1 MKRRFI
7 FLLLLIVALSCL
19 IAKNP
24 DPKAVVGKIDNITY
38 TYSEYDKI
46 LSNYYAY
53 YQKKWGHPLSEE
65 EKAKLNN
72 QCWEELVGRY
82 IYDKAIKAG
91 KITITQA
98 ELLREAKKN
107 PPEAVKQIPEL
118 KTNGK
123 FDKKKYENALNNVP
137 DFKKA
142 VLEEVKALYQYQKL
156 LNTIRNEVTVSED
169 SVYAEWLR
177 ENDLV
182 DAQIICFD
190 AKKLTSVI
198 ASEEECKEYYEA
210 NKEQYRKDNCRRY
223 RYVKIPRAPSTADSL
238 SVKEEVMKMY
248 QDLLAGA
255 DFAEMAKAK
264 SQDPGSAEKGGD
276 LGWFGRGQ
284 MIPVFEETAF
294 KTPPGQI
301 AEPILSNYGWHI
313 IQTLD
318 RRQTVNG
325 EEVLARHI
333 LARIEPSETT
343 LQQMK
348 ITAITLYQK
357 AQEKGLQKAAQE
369 MGLVVEESGA
379 FQEKDS
385 FIKGIGRDANL
396 VSFAFQNP
404 IGSLAN
410 IYYSPNGDAYICE
423 IADSIDVYYTPFE
436 DEKIRIMNTV
446 NRDKRHSF
454 MNDYAHNFMQNYT
467 PDQYLAQAERDSL
480 IVIEI
485 TNHKKGDPISSL
497 GKIPALDDAL
507 FKTPVESFTPLIND
521 QSRWF
526 LAKITKHQVP
536 DPTEWEKNKAAL
548 MKAAKEKAGQDHLNQ
563 WYLEERR
570 KVNII
575 DNRRDFYDL
584 SSTDKIIQL

>member
-198 ASEEECKEYYEA
+198 ASEEECQQYYEA

-423 IADSIDVYYTPFE
+423 IADSIAVYYTPFE

-526 LAKITKHQVP
+526 LAKIIKHQVP

>member
-7 FLLLLIVALSCL
+7 ILLLIIIALSCL

-198 ASEEECKEYYEA
+198 ASEEECQQYYEA

-294 KTPPGQI
+294 KTPPGLI

-423 IADSIDVYYTPFE
+423 IADSIAVFYTPFE

-526 LAKITKHQVP
+526 LAKIIKHQVP

>member
-7 FLLLLIVALSCL
+7 ILLLIIIALSCL

-198 ASEEECKEYYEA
+198 ASEEECQQYYEA

-294 KTPPGQI
+294 KTPPGLI

-423 IADSIDVYYTPFE
+423 IADSIAVYYTPFE

-526 LAKITKHQVP
+526 LAKIIKHQVP

>member
-294 KTPPGQI
+294 KTPPGLI

-423 IADSIDVYYTPFE
+423 IADSIAVFYTPFE

-526 LAKITKHQVP
+526 LAKIIKHQVP

>member
-1 MKRRFI
+1 MKPKLI
-7 FLLLLIVALSCL
+7 ILLLIICALTVL
-19 IAKNP
+19 GAKSP

-38 TYSEYDKI
+38 TYAEYNKV

-53 YQKKWGHPLSEE
+53 YQKKLGHPLSEE

-123 FDKKKYENALNNVP
+123 FDRKKYEDALTKIP
-137 DFKKA
+137 EFKNA
-142 VLEEVKALYQYQKL
+142 VLEEVKATYQYQKL

-169 SVYAEWLR
+169 SVYQEWLHN
-177 ENDLV
+177 NDLI
-182 DAQIICFD
+182 DAQIIYFD
-190 AKKLTSVI
+190 PNKLTSI
-198 ASEEECKEYYEA
+198 TATEDEGREYYEA

-223 RYVKIPRAPSTADSL
+223 RYVKITRAPSAADSL
-238 SVKEEVMKMY
+238 TIKEEVMKIY

-255 DFAEMAKAK
+255 DFAEIAKAK

-318 RRQTVNG
+318 RRQGENG

-333 LARIEPSETT
+333 LRRIEPSENT

-348 ITAITLYQK
+348 TTVLTLYQK
-357 AQEKGLQKAAQE
+357 AQEKGLSRAAQE
-369 MGLVVEESGA
+369 LGYKVEESGV
-379 FQEKDS
+379 FQEKDT

-410 IYYSPNGDAYICE
+410 IYYAPNGDAYICE
-423 IADSIDVYYTPFE
+423 VSDSISVYYTPYE
-436 DEKIRIMNTV
+436 DERSRIMNIATK
-446 NRDKRHSF
+446 NKRIAYMSE
-454 MNDYAHNFMQNYT
+454 YAHNFIQNFT
-467 PDQYLAQAERDSL
+467 PDQYLEQAAKDSL
-480 IVIEI
+480 MVIEI
-485 TNHKKGDPISSL
+485 TKHKKGDPISSL
-497 GKIPALDDAL
+497 GKIPALDNAL
-507 FKTPVESFTPLIND
+507 FETPVDSFTPLIDD

-526 LAKITKHQVP
+526 LAKITNHQLP
-536 DPTEWEKNKAAL
+536 DPAIWEKNKVSL
-548 MKAAKEKAGQDHLNQ
+548 MKEAKEKAGQEHLNK
-563 WYLEERR
+563 WYLEERK

-584 SSTDKIIQL
+584 TSTDKIIQL

>member
-423 IADSIDVYYTPFE
+423 IADSIAVFYTPFE

>member
-198 ASEEECKEYYEA
+198 ASEEECQQYYEA

-294 KTPPGQI
+294 KTPPGLI

-423 IADSIDVYYTPFE
+423 IADSIAVFYTPFE

>member
-7 FLLLLIVALSCL
+7 ILLLIIIALSCL

-198 ASEEECKEYYEA
+198 ASEEECQQYYEA

-294 KTPPGQI
+294 KTPPGLI

-423 IADSIDVYYTPFE
+423 IADSIAVFYTPFE

-454 MNDYAHNFMQNYT
+454 MNDYAHNFM
-467 PDQYLAQAERDSL
+467 
-480 IVIEI
+480 
-485 TNHKKGDPISSL
+485 
-497 GKIPALDDAL
+497 
-507 FKTPVESFTPLIND
+507 
-521 QSRWF
+521 
-526 LAKITKHQVP
+526 
-536 DPTEWEKNKAAL
+536 
-548 MKAAKEKAGQDHLNQ
+548 
-563 WYLEERR
+563 
-570 KVNII
+570 
-575 DNRRDFYDL
+575 
-584 SSTDKIIQL
+584 

>member
-294 KTPPGQI
+294 KTPPGLI

-423 IADSIDVYYTPFE
+423 IADSIAVYYTPFE

-526 LAKITKHQVP
+526 LAKIIKHQVP

>member
-198 ASEEECKEYYEA
+198 ASEEECQQYYEA

-294 KTPPGQI
+294 KTPPGLI

-423 IADSIDVYYTPFE
+423 IADSIAVFYTPFE

-526 LAKITKHQVP
+526 LAKIIKHQVP

>member
-423 IADSIDVYYTPFE
+423 IADSIAVYYTPFE

>member
-7 FLLLLIVALSCL
+7 ILLLIIIALSCL

-423 IADSIDVYYTPFE
+423 IADSIAVYYTPFE

-526 LAKITKHQVP
+526 LAKIIKHQVP

>member
-1 MKRRFI
+1 MKHRVI
-7 FLLLLIVALSCL
+7 ILLLFILTVSFLG
-19 IAKNP
+19 AKSP

-38 TYSEYDKI
+38 TYAEYDKI

-53 YQKKWGHPLSEE
+53 YQKKWGHPLSTE
-65 EKAKLNN
+65 EKAQLNN

-123 FDKKKYENALNNVP
+123 FDRKKYEDALNNIP
-137 DFKKA
+137 EFKKA
-142 VLEEVKALYQYQKL
+142 VLEEVKATYQYQKL

-169 SVYAEWLR
+169 SVYKEWFR
-177 ENDLV
+177 DNDLV

-190 AKKLTSVI
+190 ANKLTDI
-198 ASEEECKEYYEA
+198 TATEEEGRTYYESH
-210 NKEQYRKDNCRRY
+210 KEQYRKENCRSY
-223 RYVKIPRAPSTADSL
+223 RYVRIPKATSTADSL
-238 SVKEEVMKMY
+238 AVKEEVMKIY

-284 MIPVFEETAF
+284 MVPVFEETAF
-294 KTPPGQI
+294 KTSPGQI
-301 AEPILSNYGWHI
+301 AEPVLSNYGWHI

-318 RRQTVNG
+318 RRQGENG

-333 LARIEPSETT
+333 LLRIEPSETT
-343 LQQMK
+343 LKQLKMD
-348 ITAITLYQK
+348 AFSLYQK

-369 MGLVVEESGA
+369 MGYKVEESGV

-404 IGSLAN
+404 VGSIPN

-423 IADSIDVYYTPFE
+423 LSDSISVYYTPFE
-436 DEKIRIMNTV
+436 DEKSRIMNTV
-446 NRDKRHSF
+446 TKNKRNNY
-454 MNDYAHNFMQNYT
+454 MNEYAHNFVQNFT
-467 PDQYLAQAERDSL
+467 PDQYLEQATKDSL
-480 IVIEI
+480 MVIEI

-497 GKIPALDDAL
+497 GKIPDLDNAL
-507 FKTPVESFTPLIND
+507 FETPVGSFTPLIND

-526 LAKITKHQVP
+526 LAKINKHQVP
-536 DPTEWEKNKAAL
+536 DPAQWEKNKATL
-548 MKAAKEKAGQDHLNQ
+548 IKEAKEKAGQEHLNK

-570 KVNII
+570 KVTII

-584 SSTDKIIQL
+584 TSTDKVIQL